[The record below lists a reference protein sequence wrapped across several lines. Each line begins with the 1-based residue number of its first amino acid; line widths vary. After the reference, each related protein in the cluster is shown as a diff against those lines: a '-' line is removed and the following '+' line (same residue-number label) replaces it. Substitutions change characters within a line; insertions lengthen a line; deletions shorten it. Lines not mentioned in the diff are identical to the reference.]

1 MGDANSQ
8 PNNKNAITDFVKT
21 YQFSIGLSLVLLGVA
36 DLWFVMPNMYA
47 GIMGNWH
54 TEGQFFYYHMP
65 EWFFTIPILLILTL
79 IGALMLSLYSVRG
92 IREGSVGNKQN
103 AAILATALG
112 FTYQV
117 IGAWP
122 LWNQLY
128 PWQWQTEIAQ
138 YGNWLVFNLFIGS
151 LFCINTRSRLVVPP
165 Q

>member
-54 TEGQFFYYHMP
+54 TEGRFFYYHMP

-92 IREGSVGNKQN
+92 IRKEV
-103 AAILATALG
+103 LATNKTLP
-112 FTYQV
+112 Y
-117 IGAWP
+117 
-122 LWNQLY
+122 
-128 PWQWQTEIAQ
+128 
-138 YGNWLVFNLFIGS
+138 
-151 LFCINTRSRLVVPP
+151 
-165 Q
+165 